1 MDGTAATMG
10 GGVLHARRSPVTA
23 AGSRLAG
30 LHTRSG
36 GCCRGWPPAA
46 ASDKVGLFIV
56 HAAVQDHC
64 QTGNAGERP
73 SSTLSPPRGPSSR
86 LRGRPCRRALPSRAR
101 SLCTP
106 PLHHRSRSGFRRRT
120 GKVQSCRDVDGHDLP
135 TRAWS
140 RTERYFCLPH
150 ACTASSSVFIQG
162 KQGQPIHQSVWVEIA
177 SPVTAHRATGVNTDT
192 ARSTQHARQF
202 AGASPSQRLGA
213 SVSRPQSPR
222 SRACRRQRSLRQLS
236 R

>member
-1 MDGTAATMG
+1 MASAAGPSPWATRRPPPPAAAAASATPPRRRSSNRPG
-10 GGVLHARRSPVTA
+10 YHPPHHPHRARRSPVTA

-140 RTERYFCLPH
+140 RTERYF
-150 ACTASSSVFIQG
+150 
-162 KQGQPIHQSVWVEIA
+162 
-177 SPVTAHRATGVNTDT
+177 
-192 ARSTQHARQF
+192 
-202 AGASPSQRLGA
+202 
-213 SVSRPQSPR
+213 
-222 SRACRRQRSLRQLS
+222 
-236 R
+236 